1 MCISDLTY
9 IVTADK
15 PVRGGFMEVFAGT
28 TDDGGF
34 YSSSS
39 SMQEGEGGTA
49 TSSYSAS
56 GGDFAMAEATQFSSP
71 MAIDMMFSEPIMF

>member
-15 PVRGGFMEVFAGT
+15 PVQGGVMEVFAGT
-28 TDDGGF
+28 TTDGGF
-34 YSSSS
+34 YSSSTS
-39 SMQEGEGGTA
+39 AQEGEGSTA

-56 GGDFAMAEATQFSSP
+56 GNDFATAGAAQFSSP
-71 MAIDMMFSEPIMF
+71 MAIEIMS